1 MFLIR
6 PFFLHDQK
14 VLRDK
19 NLNILRTKRAFNMK
33 QKALFKILKGLSM
46 KQITQFFFESR
57 ESDFKCHLK
66 TV

>member
-57 ESDFKCHLK
+57 ESDFNCHLE

>member
-19 NLNILRTKRAFNMK
+19 NLNILRAKRAFNMK

-57 ESDFKCHLK
+57 ESDFKCHLE